1 MADRKSKYTTISI
14 PRELY
19 ARVEA
24 ILQGT
29 GFRSP
34 TEYIVFLTRQAVAA
48 IEADRRLIYSLPY
61 MTTPSE
67 SKADEQRKLSTEGE
81 QEQDD
86 E

>member
-1 MADRKSKYTTISI
+1 MSERKGKYTTISI

-24 ILQGT
+24 IIHGT

-61 MTTPSE
+61 MTRSAEE
-67 SKADEQRKLSTEGE
+67 SPAPDEEKE
-81 QEQDD
+81 QE
-86 E
+86 